1 MMEDLYL
8 SYASLGF
15 PRLEFL
21 IAHGQPI
28 NYYLNCPDSGPVEKL
43 EAKTYKKTGILQK
56 ESLWRKI
63 SFTKLIPKSGFLKSA
78 RMIFFYFILFIYL
91 FIFFFEIY
99 NYVFGFYKD

>member
-63 SFTKLIPKSGFLKSA
+63 SFTKLVPRSGFLKSA
-78 RMIFFYFILFIYL
+78 LMIFFF
-91 FIFFFEIY
+91 FFFEIY

>member
-1 MMEDLYL
+1 MSTEKRCIFSVMMEDLYL

-43 EAKTYKKTGILQK
+43 EAKTYKKQASYK
-56 ESLWRKI
+56 R
-63 SFTKLIPKSGFLKSA
+63 
-78 RMIFFYFILFIYL
+78 
-91 FIFFFEIY
+91 
-99 NYVFGFYKD
+99 NHFGEK